1 VAEPLPTDL
10 LKPLVDL
17 GKWLDAIQAQAI
29 VVGGVAASFLGRPR
43 FTQDIDALALISES
57 EWNTAVDTAAKFG
70 IVPRIDDAVEF
81 ARRSRVLLLR
91 HQESTID
98 IDVILGGLAFEQ
110 DAVMNGKRHVI
121 GGVSVR
127 LPRVEDLMIMKA
139 VAHRPRDLQDIE
151 GLLEAHPNLDLP
163 GVRQWVREFASVT
176 GMSDLIDDFDKLL
189 ARLDRT
195 P

>member
-1 VAEPLPTDL
+1 MAEQLPTNL

-17 GKWLDAIQAQAI
+17 GRWLDAIQAQAI

-43 FTQDIDALALISES
+43 FTQDIDALAIISEP
-57 EWNTAVDTAAKFG
+57 EWNAAVDAAANFG
-70 IVPRIDDAVEF
+70 IIPRIDDAVEF
-81 ARRSRVLLLR
+81 AHQSRVLLLR

-98 IDVILGGLAFEQ
+98 IDVILGGLPFEE
-110 DAVMNGKRHVI
+110 DAVMNGKRYVI

-127 LPRVEDLMIMKA
+127 LPKVEDLMIMKA

-151 GLLEAHPNLDLP
+151 GLLQAHPQLDLQS
-163 GVRQWVREFASVT
+163 VRQWVREFASVT
-176 GMSDLIDDFDKLL
+176 AMSDLIDDLDKLL
-189 ARLDRT
+189 ARLNRT

>member
-1 VAEPLPTDL
+1 VAEPLPANL
-10 LKPLVDL
+10 LKPLLDL
-17 GKWLDAIQAQAI
+17 GKWLEAIQAQAI

-43 FTQDIDALALISES
+43 FTQDIDALAIISES
-57 EWNTAVDTAAKFG
+57 EWSAAVAAAANYG

-81 ARRSRVLLLR
+81 AHRSRVLLLR
-91 HQESTID
+91 HQETQID
-98 IDVILGGLAFEQ
+98 IDIILGGLPFEE
-110 DAVMNGKRHVI
+110 DAVMNGKRYVI

-127 LPRVEDLMIMKA
+127 LPKVEDLMIMKA

-151 GLLEAHPNLDLP
+151 GLLQAHPNLDLE

-176 GMSDLIDDFDKLL
+176 AMSDLIDDFDKLL
-189 ARLDRT
+189 ARLNRT